1 MNKGFMFR
9 TVLIFIAAVVIL
21 GVPFCCY
28 IIGPNEYAALFKFG
42 KIVSVSDTPGIKFMM
57 PGVNT
62 VRKITKKLH
71 LYDIPRS
78 GVITKDKKSMIA
90 DNYVTWQVT
99 DPVKYIQTLNAIE
112 TQARER
118 IEAAVY
124 NAIKNV
130 ISSMTQDEVIEARGG
145 KLSTKIAE
153 DSNSDIGMYG
163 IAIVQ
168 TEIKALDL
176 PNDNKAAV
184 YERMISER
192 QNIAASFTAEG
203 SSEAQ
208 KIRNRTDRQ
217 AAIKLA
223 DAEQSADI
231 LVAEGE
237 AEYMRILQTAYNTPE
252 KAEFYNYLRSL
263 DALKKS
269 LSGKGEKIIMLGK
282 DSELGR
288 LINGFK
294 E

>member
-1 MNKGFMFR
+1 MKNFVMRSSLLFIGI
-9 TVLIFIAAVVIL
+9 IFILTLPFSFYVV
-21 GVPFCCY
+21 
-28 IIGPNEYAALFKFG
+28 GPNEYAALFEFG
-42 KIVSVSDTPGIKFMM
+42 KIVSIIDTPGIKYKL
-57 PGVNT
+57 PAVNT
-62 VRKITKKLH
+62 VHYISKKLH

-90 DNYVTWQVT
+90 DNYVTWRVI
-99 DPVKYIQTLNAIE
+99 DPVKYIQTLNAVE
-112 TQARER
+112 ARACER

-168 TEIKALDL
+168 TEMKALDL
-176 PNDNKAAV
+176 PDDNKAAV

-192 QNIAASFTAEG
+192 QNIAASYTAEG
-203 SSEAQ
+203 NSEAQ
-208 KIRNRTDRQ
+208 KIRNRTDRE
-217 AAIKLA
+217 AAIKSA
-223 DAEQSADI
+223 EAEQKAAVLI
-231 LVAEGE
+231 AEGE
-237 AEYMRILQTAYNTPE
+237 AEYMKILQSAYDTPE
-252 KAEFYNYLRSL
+252 KAEFYNFLRSL

-269 LSGKGEKIIMLGK
+269 MKGKGEKVIILDKNSLLGK
-282 DSELGR
+282 IL
-288 LINGFK
+288 NG

>member
-1 MNKGFMFR
+1 MKNFVMRGALF
-9 TVLIFIAAVVIL
+9 FIGIVFIVTLPFSFYVV
-21 GVPFCCY
+21 
-28 IIGPNEYAALFKFG
+28 GPNEYAALFEFG
-42 KIVSVSDTPGIKFMM
+42 KIVSIIDTPGIKYRL
-57 PGVNT
+57 PIVNT
-62 VRKITKKLH
+62 VQYISKKLH

-90 DNYVTWQVT
+90 DNYVTWKVI
-99 DPVKYIQTLNAIE
+99 DPVKYIQTLNAVE
-112 TQARER
+112 ARARER

-168 TEIKALDL
+168 TEMKALDL
-176 PNDNKAAV
+176 PDDNKSAV

-192 QNIAASFTAEG
+192 QNIAASYTAEG
-203 SSEAQ
+203 NSEAQ

-217 AAIKLA
+217 AAIKS
-223 DAEQSADI
+223 AEAKQKAEVLI
-231 LVAEGE
+231 AEGE
-237 AEYMRILQTAYNTPE
+237 AEYMKILQAAYDTPE
-252 KAEFYNYLRSL
+252 KAEFYNFLRSL

-269 LSGKGEKIIMLGK
+269 LRGSGEKIIILDKNSPLGK
-282 DSELGR
+282 IL
-288 LINGFK
+288 NGHTGD
-294 E
+294 

>member
-1 MNKGFMFR
+1 MKEF
-9 TVLIFIAAVVIL
+9 TIKAVLIFVGAMVLLSLPFSFYVV
-21 GVPFCCY
+21 
-28 IIGPNEYAALFKFG
+28 GPNEYAALFKFG
-42 KIVSVSDTPGIKFMM
+42 KIVSVTDAPGIKYKV
-57 PGVNT
+57 PGVHT
-62 VRKITKKLH
+62 VSYISKKLH

-90 DNYVTWQVT
+90 DNYVTWKVI

-112 TQARER
+112 ARARER

-145 KLSTKIAE
+145 RLSTKIAE

-203 SSEAQ
+203 NSEAQ
-208 KIRNRTDRQ
+208 KIRNRTDRE
-217 AAIKLA
+217 ATIKLA
-223 DAEQSADI
+223 EARQKADV

-237 AEYMRILQTAYNTPE
+237 VQYMKIPQSAYDTPE
-252 KAEFYNYLRSL
+252 KAEFYSLRSL

-269 LSGKGEKIIMLGK
+269 FAGEQKGEKIIMLDK
-282 DSELGR
+282 NSELGK
-288 LINGFK
+288 LIYGQR
-294 E
+294 

>member
-1 MNKGFMFR
+1 MKEF
-9 TVLIFIAAVVIL
+9 TIKAALVLVGIIIVLTLPFSFYVV
-21 GVPFCCY
+21 
-28 IIGPNEYAALFKFG
+28 GPNEYAAVFKFG
-42 KIVSVSDTPGIKFMM
+42 KIVSVTDAPGIKYKV
-57 PGVNT
+57 PGVHT
-62 VRKITKKLH
+62 VSYSSKKLH

-90 DNYVTWQVT
+90 DNYVTWKVV

-112 TQARER
+112 ARARER

-145 KLSTKIAE
+145 RLSTKIAE

-168 TEIKALDL
+168 TEVKALDL

-192 QNIAASFTAEG
+192 QNIAASYTAEG
-203 SSEAQ
+203 NSEAQ
-208 KIRNRTDRQ
+208 KIRNRTDRE

-223 DAEQSADI
+223 EARQNADV

-237 AEYMRILQTAYNTPE
+237 VQYMKILQSAYDTPE
-252 KAEFYNYLRSL
+252 KAEFYNFLRSL

-269 LSGKGEKIIMLGK
+269 FTGTGEKIIMLDKNSEIGK
-282 DSELGR
+282 
-288 LINGFK
+288 LIYGSN
-294 E
+294 